1 MPIEGRTAFLFSAQ
15 GAQWPGMGRDL
26 MDGDAAF
33 RRAIIRCDASIR
45 RHFDWSLCREL
56 ESGADHCRLHSD
68 PRLVQPALTALQI
81 ALAETLADRGVL
93 PDGAGSLSMGEAAG
107 AHAAG
112 LLGLD
117 DAIDIACSTARLAET
132 KLRPGLMAF
141 VRAAWPECTD
151 LIAGAGNRVACAVEL
166 GLRLTVVS
174 GEEAAVREVLAKAAA
189 LGISCGPLPLAQAYH
204 SPDVASLGRGFIERL
219 AGLRARRGR
228 IDSYSSVT
236 GAVHRDVNAA
246 HCWRIC
252 SEPSRFY
259 TLALAMIRDGYRR
272 FVEIGPHPML
282 GQTIQEAAVCLG
294 ASVEIHATMQ
304 RGASAIESLAAVAR
318 SVPCTASISSLRS

>member
-1 MPIEGRTAFLFSAQ
+1 MPREGRTAFLFSAQ
-15 GAQWPGMGRDL
+15 GTQWPGMGREL

-33 RRAIIRCDASIR
+33 RRAIVRCDASIR

-56 ESGADHCRLHSD
+56 ESGPDGCR
-68 PRLVQPALTALQI
+68 VQPALTALQI
-81 ALAETLADRGVL
+81 ALAEALADRGVW
-93 PDGAGSLSMGEAAG
+93 PDGVGSLSMGEAAG
-107 AHAAG
+107 AHCAG

-117 DAIDIACSTARLAET
+117 EAIDIACSTARLTET
-132 KLRPGLMAF
+132 RLRPGLMAF

-151 LIAGAGNRVACAVEL
+151 LIADVRDRVACAVEL

-174 GEEAAVREVLAKAAA
+174 GEETAVREVLAKAAA
-189 LGISCGPLPLAQAYH
+189 LGIAGGPLPLAQAYH
-204 SPDVASLGRGFIERL
+204 SPDVASLGHDFAERL
-219 AGLRARRGR
+219 AGLRPCRGS

-236 GAVHRDVNAA
+236 GAVEHGVTAA

-272 FVEIGPHPML
+272 FIEIGPHPML
-282 GQTIQEAAVCLG
+282 GQTIQEAAVHLG
-294 ASVEIHATMQ
+294 ADVEVHATMQ
-304 RGASAIESLAAVAR
+304 RGASAVESLAAVAR